1 MTRLNDT
8 QRILLATAAARTNG
22 SVYPLGETVTDG
34 TTVTKAVDSLLKRNL
49 ADVRETSDAASIYR
63 TNGDVSFGVFVTDAG
78 KAAIGVVPEKD
89 EAAPAVVPVELPA
102 PRVTKANTI
111 VALLQ
116 RDTGATMAE
125 LIAATGWLPHTT
137 RAALT
142 GLRKKGNSIERGTRD
157 GATCYHI
164 VVA

>member
-8 QRILLATAAARTNG
+8 QRILLSTAAARTNG
-22 SVYPLGETVTDG
+22 SVYPLVGSVTDG
-34 TTVTKAVDSLLKRNL
+34 TTVSKAVDSLLKRTL
-49 ADVRETSDAASIYR
+49 ADVRETRDAASIYR

-78 KAAIGVVPEKD
+78 RAAIGIVSEK
-89 EAAPAVVPVELPA
+89 EEVMPVELSA
-102 PRVTKANTI
+102 PRVTKVNLV

-116 RDTGATMAE
+116 REAGATMAE

-142 GLRKKGNSIERGTRD
+142 GLRKKGHSIARTTRD
-157 GATCYHI
+157 GATCYQI
-164 VVA
+164 AAA